1 MSRIVALGECMA
13 EFSLEGVPG
22 GAAAGARLGF
32 AGDTYNTAVY
42 LSRLGFPVAYASAVG
57 RGDPFSQGVLAS
69 LADEGIAQDLVVQA
83 DGRLPGVYAIQ
94 TDAGGERSFYFWRSE
109 SPARDYLSLVDQ
121 AILRTALL
129 EARPLTAKTSRI
141 VYTLMLVSA
150 IALAVIGDQ
159 GRRILLPL
167 LAEIKAAGVP
177 IAFDTNFR
185 TSQWPDVSVGRD
197 AIAAMRPFCRH
208 LSMSTAD
215 VAAFGGDAKA
225 MAREWA
231 EGGAEVVL
239 RHEDQ
244 RIEVLAAGQELAF
257 DPVGLID
264 AVDTTG
270 AGDSFNA
277 AYLAA
282 RMAGEP
288 VSAALAKAR
297 RLAAV
302 VVAHRGAIIP
312 KSAMPS

>member
-129 EARPLTAKTSRI
+129 EARM
-141 VYTLMLVSA
+141 VLVSA
-150 IALAVIGDQ
+150 IALAVFGDQ

-167 LAEIKAAGVP
+167 LAETKAAGVP

-197 AIAAMRPFCRH
+197 AIAAMRPFCRL
-208 LSMSTAD
+208 LSVSTAD
-215 VAAFGGDAKA
+215 VAAFGGGDAKA

>member
-109 SPARDYLSLVDQ
+109 SPARDYLSLVDH

-129 EARPLTAKTSRI
+129 EARL
-141 VYTLMLVSA
+141 VLVSA

>member
-1 MSRIVALGECMA
+1 MV
-13 EFSLEGVPG
+13 
-22 GAAAGARLGF
+22 
-32 AGDTYNTAVY
+32 
-42 LSRLGFPVAYASAVG
+42 
-57 RGDPFSQGVLAS
+57 
-69 LADEGIAQDLVVQA
+69 
-83 DGRLPGVYAIQ
+83 
-94 TDAGGERSFYFWRSE
+94 
-109 SPARDYLSLVDQ
+109 
-121 AILRTALL
+121 
-129 EARPLTAKTSRI
+129 
-141 VYTLMLVSA
+141 LVSA
-150 IALAVIGDQ
+150 IALAVFGDQ

-167 LAEIKAAGVP
+167 LAETKAAGVP

-197 AIAAMRPFCRH
+197 AIAAMRPFCRL
-208 LSMSTAD
+208 LSVSTAD
-215 VAAFGGDAKA
+215 VAAFGGGDAKA

-244 RIEVLAAGQELAF
+244 RIEVLAAGREQAF
-257 DPVGLID
+257 DPIGLVE

-288 VSAALAKAR
+288 APAAIAQAR
-297 RLAAV
+297 KLAAV

-312 KSAMPS
+312 KAAMPT

>member
-1 MSRIVALGECMA
+1 
-13 EFSLEGVPG
+13 
-22 GAAAGARLGF
+22 
-32 AGDTYNTAVY
+32 
-42 LSRLGFPVAYASAVG
+42 
-57 RGDPFSQGVLAS
+57 
-69 LADEGIAQDLVVQA
+69 
-83 DGRLPGVYAIQ
+83 
-94 TDAGGERSFYFWRSE
+94 
-109 SPARDYLSLVDQ
+109 
-121 AILRTALL
+121 
-129 EARPLTAKTSRI
+129 
-141 VYTLMLVSA
+141 
-150 IALAVIGDQ
+150 
-159 GRRILLPL
+159 
-167 LAEIKAAGVP
+167 
-177 IAFDTNFR
+177 
-185 TSQWPDVSVGRD
+185 
-197 AIAAMRPFCRH
+197 
-208 LSMSTAD
+208 
-215 VAAFGGDAKA
+215 